1 MPCLTDE
8 QLTHFDE
15 EGYLL
20 VRGMLDVDKVIQ
32 PIIDEYHGVLDN
44 LARELYQV
52 GQIASTY
59 DDLPFGKRLTQI
71 VVESGQIHAQYF
83 DFSLPQTGIEADTP
97 FWAGPA
103 VFRCITDP
111 TLLDVAELIV
121 GPEIW
126 SNPVQHV
133 RLKPPERLV
142 PKDHNGQALVSATN
156 WHQDS
161 GVVLP
166 EADASKVLTVW
177 FPLNEATLENGCLQI
192 MPKSHRSGLHTHCP
206 GHPSG
211 LRIPEQLMDME
222 SAMPVPMQPG
232 DVLFLTRHTIHGSL
246 SNHSDDV
253 RWSFDL
259 RYNPVG
265 QTTGR
270 DIFPGFV
277 ARSRANPESVLRDP
291 AAWEKLWRDTRDQLA
306 QEAHTP
312 FNRWSAD
319 AAVCA

>member
-1 MPCLTDE
+1 MSFLSE
-8 QLTHFDE
+8 RQLDHFAA

-20 VRGMLDVDKVIQ
+20 VRGLLDVEKVIQ
-32 PIIDEYHGVLDN
+32 PIIDEYHGVLDR
-44 LARELYQV
+44 LACELCAE
-52 GQIASTY
+52 GRIDSSY
-59 DDLPFGKRLTQI
+59 DDLPFGQRLTQI
-71 VVESGQIHAQYF
+71 VVDSGDIHAQYF
-83 DFSLPQTGIEADTP
+83 DFSLPQTGIQSDTP

-111 TLLDVAELIV
+111 TLLDVAESIV

-142 PKDHNGQALVSATN
+142 PKNHNGQALVSATS
-156 WHQDS
+156 WHQDN

-166 EADASKVLTVW
+166 EADESEVLTVW
-177 FPLNEATLENGCLQI
+177 FPLNEATVENGCLQI
-192 MPKSHRSGLHTHCP
+192 IPGSHRQGLHTHCP
-206 GHPSG
+206 GHTGG
-211 LRIPEQLMDME
+211 LRIPEQFMALE

-232 DVLFLTRHTIHGSL
+232 DVLFLTQHTIHGSL
-246 SNHSDDV
+246 ANESDDL

-259 RYNPVG
+259 RYNPIG
-265 QTTGR
+265 QSSGR
-270 DIFPGFV
+270 DLFPGFV
-277 ARSRANPESVLRDP
+277 ARSKADPASVRRDP
-291 AAWEKLWRDTRDQLA
+291 VAWENLWRDTRDRLA
-306 QEAHTP
+306 REEHAP

>member
-44 LARELYQV
+44 LARELYQA

-111 TLLDVAELIV
+111 TLLDVAESIV

-192 MPKSHRSGLHTHCP
+192 MPQSHRSGLHTHCP

-211 LRIPEQLMDME
+211 LRIP
-222 SAMPVPMQPG
+222 
-232 DVLFLTRHTIHGSL
+232 
-246 SNHSDDV
+246 
-253 RWSFDL
+253 
-259 RYNPVG
+259 
-265 QTTGR
+265 
-270 DIFPGFV
+270 
-277 ARSRANPESVLRDP
+277 RAIYGYGIGY
-291 AAWEKLWRDTRDQLA
+291 AG
-306 QEAHTP
+306 
-312 FNRWSAD
+312 AD
-319 AAVCA
+319 AARRRAPPHPPHHPRLAVQPQRRRALELRPALQSRRPNHRSRYLPRLCRPQ

>member
-1 MPCLTDE
+1 MPFLSRE
-8 QLTHFDE
+8 QLAHFKE

-20 VRGMLDVDKVIQ
+20 VRGMLDVEEVIQ
-32 PIIDEYHGVLDN
+32 PIIDEYHGVLDK
-44 LARELYQV
+44 LAHELYAA
-52 GQIASTY
+52 GHIESTY
-59 DDLPFGKRLTQI
+59 NDLPFGKRLTQI
-71 VVESGQIHAQYF
+71 VVDSGEVHAQYF
-83 DFSLPQTGIEADTP
+83 DFSLPQNGIEADTP

-103 VFRCITDP
+103 VFRCLSNP
-111 TLLDVAELIV
+111 ALLDVAESIV

-133 RLKPPERLV
+133 RIKPPERLV
-142 PKDHNGQALVSATN
+142 PKDHNGQALVTATS

-166 EADASKVLTVW
+166 EADTSNVLTVW

-192 MPKSHRSGLHTHCP
+192 MPNSHRQGTHTHCP
-206 GHPSG
+206 GHPGG
-211 LRIPEQLMDME
+211 LRVPEQVMDMD

-259 RYNPVG
+259 RYNPIG

-270 DIFPGFV
+270 DIFPGFI
-277 ARSRANPESVLRDP
+277 ARSKAQPENVLSDP
-291 AAWEKLWRDTRDQLA
+291 VVWEKIWRDTRNRLA
-306 QEAHTP
+306 LEEQVV